1 MMLIVAVDK
10 LIRNH
15 AGAECG
21 VNRAKEATE
30 C

>member
-1 MMLIVAVDK
+1 MVVILAVDK

-15 AGAECG
+15 AGAKCG